1 MKSDKAVTST
11 TSNSVRINARVS
23 PTVRP
28 GSLTSRA
35 GRGVPKTSIE
45 IVSEAVSRAANF
57 AVIEAVTG
65 RVTDVGTSP
74 EEHMNGNS
82 NVQWSKVGIGITALI
97 STHKPLIVPQERVLV
112 QSPHL
117 IVLKVWRLVLH
128 KAVECLI
135 SKSACLINKRYNSKH
150 CSTSSL
156 AHVSLSIIIITHPCS

>member
-11 TSNSVRINARVS
+11 ISNSVRINARVS
-23 PTVRP
+23 PTVRS

-45 IVSEAVSRAANF
+45 IVSEAVSRAANSRAANS

-97 STHKPLIVPQERVLV
+97 STHKPLIVPQERG
-112 QSPHL
+112 
-117 IVLKVWRLVLH
+117 
-128 KAVECLI
+128 
-135 SKSACLINKRYNSKH
+135 Y
-150 CSTSSL
+150 
-156 AHVSLSIIIITHPCS
+156 